1 LTFHGFYNYSV
12 VMEAELTA
20 LDDKISQL
28 VQLTQKLRKDNSQLR
43 QNLASVQ
50 SENKRLSEKVNA
62 AKARLEALL
71 AQIPEGS
78 E

>member
-1 LTFHGFYNYSV
+1 
-12 VMEAELTA
+12 MEAELTA

-50 SENKRLSEKVNA
+50 SENKRLSDKVNS
-62 AKARLEALL
+62 AKTRLETLL
-71 AQIPEGS
+71 AQIPDGAE
-78 E
+78 

>member
-1 LTFHGFYNYSV
+1 LTFHGFHNYSV
-12 VMEAELTA
+12 LMEAELTV

-28 VQLTQKLRKDNSQLR
+28 VQLMQKLRKDNSQLR

-50 SENKRLSEKVNA
+50 SENKRLSEKMNA

-71 AQIPEGS
+71 TQIPDGAE
-78 E
+78 

>member
-1 LTFHGFYNYSV
+1 MTFHAFHNYSV

-28 VQLTQKLRKDNSQLR
+28 VLLTQKLRNDNSELR

-50 SENKRLSEKVNA
+50 SENKRLAEKVNT
-62 AKARLEALL
+62 AKARLETLL
-71 AQIPEGS
+71 AQIPDSAE
-78 E
+78 

>member
-1 LTFHGFYNYSV
+1 LTFHVFHNYSV
-12 VMEAELTA
+12 LMEAELTA
-20 LDDKISQL
+20 LDEKISQL

-43 QNLASVQ
+43 QNLASAQ
-50 SENKRLSEKVNA
+50 SENKRLADKVDT

-71 AQIPEGS
+71 AQIPEGT

>member
-1 LTFHGFYNYSV
+1 
-12 VMEAELTA
+12 MEAELTA

-50 SENKRLSEKVNA
+50 SENKRLADKVNA

-71 AQIPEGS
+71 TQIPEGA

>member
-1 LTFHGFYNYSV
+1 LTFHGFHNYSTL
-12 VMEAELTA
+12 MEAELTN

-28 VQLTQKLRKDNSQLR
+28 VRLTQKLREDNSQLR

-50 SENKRLSEKVNA
+50 AQNKLLSEKVTT

-71 AQIPEGS
+71 THIPDGAE
-78 E
+78 